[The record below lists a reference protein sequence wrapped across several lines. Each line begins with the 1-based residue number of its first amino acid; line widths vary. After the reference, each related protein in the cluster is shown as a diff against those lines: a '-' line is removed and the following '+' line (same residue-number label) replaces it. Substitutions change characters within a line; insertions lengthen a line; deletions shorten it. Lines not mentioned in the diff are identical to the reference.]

1 MSRPWT
7 VIVGCMVSFGIGRW
21 DAGTALLVEE
31 SVEPAGFSVIL
42 VVIGMFP
49 VIFAVAAFLRRRWG
63 RLWLVVI
70 SALDV
75 LMIPLVAVLD
85 DEAIG
90 STDVESW
97 LYAAASAVVVVLL
110 LLPASN
116 RWFRDPSAP
125 LAVHNS

>member
-1 MSRPWT
+1 L
-7 VIVGCMVSFGIGRW
+7 VSLGLAAW
-21 DAGTALLVEE
+21 DVSTALLVE
-31 SVEPAGFSVIL
+31 PPGFSVII
-42 VVIGMFP
+42 VVIGMIP

-63 RLWLVVI
+63 RLWLVVL

-75 LMIPLVAVLD
+75 LIIPLVAAFE

-97 LYAAASAVVVVLL
+97 FYAAACAVVVVLL

-116 RWFRDPSAP
+116 RWFRDASAP
-125 LAVHNS
+125 PAVHNS